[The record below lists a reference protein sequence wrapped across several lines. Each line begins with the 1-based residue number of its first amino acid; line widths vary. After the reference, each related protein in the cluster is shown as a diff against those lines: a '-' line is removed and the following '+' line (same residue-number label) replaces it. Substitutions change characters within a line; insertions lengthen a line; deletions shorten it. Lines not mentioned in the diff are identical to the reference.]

1 MLPYVGV
8 HAPPLKPNVETR
20 QRRPEHPAVRLVA
33 RRYGLQISTA
43 RTIAVHAFRLEGRL

>member
-1 MLPYVGV
+1 MTPYVDV
-8 HAPPLKPNVETR
+8 HAPSLKSNVETR

-43 RTIAVHAFRLEGRL
+43 RTVAVHAFRLEGRL

>member
-1 MLPYVGV
+1 MKLNVDV
-8 HAPPLKPNVETR
+8 HAPPLKSNVEIR
-20 QRRPEHPAVRLVA
+20 PRRPEHPAVSLVA